1 MTSSHLQNKKKR
13 KKKIFLLALARKIMH
28 CQSKNE
34 YINELIVVFKKQKKW
49 PELQRD
55 TRLL

>member
-13 KKKIFLLALARKIMH
+13 KKKFFLLALARKIMH